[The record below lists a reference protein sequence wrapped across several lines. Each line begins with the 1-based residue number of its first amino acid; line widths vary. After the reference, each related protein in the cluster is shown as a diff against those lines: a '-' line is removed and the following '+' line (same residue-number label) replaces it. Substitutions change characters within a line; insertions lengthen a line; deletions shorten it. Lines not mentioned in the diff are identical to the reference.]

1 MVSTV
6 LIVDDDQSL
15 LRLMEKEL
23 ESYNGFFSVTT
34 VPDGQGALHIL
45 SDEDVSLVLCD
56 LRMPGIDGFE
66 LIGRIIKQ
74 YPHIP
79 VMVMTAHDRPRTK
92 DVVLK
97 SGAVDYVIKPFDST
111 ELSKRI
117 INILNKKTEGGSLNR
132 VSLGTYLQLV
142 EIEEQTCTLR
152 ISDQTGNKNGVLFFK
167 DGQLMDARIGNRSGR
182 EASYEILS
190 WSDVSLA
197 IENDCVVTEKHIDGE
212 MQAILLDAMRS
223 KDEGMDANADSEDE
237 WGAGKKDTPG
247 ESENWEADISNGKA
261 LSHDQSTSFPDE
273 KLSLVNLAEQKIIS
287 AIGKKHRIKDVY
299 IDPKHEGLVYQV
311 EKVGQVFEAGTL
323 NVIYINRERDQALV
337 IPGEENIVVVL
348 DKNIPRENV
357 IAVFS

>member
-1 MVSTV
+1 MISTV

-23 ESYNGFFSVTT
+23 ESYDGFFSVTT

-79 VMVMTAHDRPRTK
+79 VMAMTAHDRPRTK

-97 SGAVDYVIKPFDST
+97 SGAVGYVIKPVDST
-111 ELSKRI
+111 KLSKQI
-117 INILNKKTEGGSLNR
+117 IKILNKKTEGGSLNR
-132 VSLGTYLQLV
+132 VSLGTYLQLI

-152 ISDQTGNKNGVLFFK
+152 ISDHTGKKNGVLFFK

-197 IENDCVVTEKHIDGE
+197 IENDCVVKEKHIDGE

-223 KDEGMDANADSEDE
+223 KDEGMDEDSENE
-237 WGAGKKDTPG
+237 WVAGKGEPAGENENRDAAANDDKTP
-247 ESENWEADISNGKA
+247 
-261 LSHDQSTSFPDE
+261 SHDQNTSFPNE
-273 KLSLVNLAEQKIIS
+273 KLSLVNIAEQKIVS
-287 AIGKKHRIKDVY
+287 AMGKNHGIKDVY
-299 IDPKHEGLVYQV
+299 IDPRHEGLVYQV
-311 EKVGQVFEAGTL
+311 EKAGQVFGAGTL
-323 NVIYINRERDQALV
+323 NVVYINRAREQALI

-348 DKNIPRENV
+348 DKNISRENL